1 MIKLSGTKASKRS
14 LGEEL
19 CISQGQG
26 DRPVAHSEEGLAGEQ
41 QQVRL
46 ENATVVAKNVIVP
59 SGHDAVQQPFHTEQC
74 LVDEHGTGLI
84 FSVFRPDIEAAS
96 IKQFKGPKTQ
106 TIQLPANGV
115 HFVDPLQ
122 WDK

>member
-46 ENATVVAKNVIVP
+46 ENGSGVTCTSQTVFI
-59 SGHDAVQQPFHTEQC
+59 
-74 LVDEHGTGLI
+74 HGTLI
-84 FSVFRPDIEAAS
+84 SLRPH
-96 IKQFKGPKTQ
+96 
-106 TIQLPANGV
+106 N
-115 HFVDPLQ
+115 PL
-122 WDK
+122 